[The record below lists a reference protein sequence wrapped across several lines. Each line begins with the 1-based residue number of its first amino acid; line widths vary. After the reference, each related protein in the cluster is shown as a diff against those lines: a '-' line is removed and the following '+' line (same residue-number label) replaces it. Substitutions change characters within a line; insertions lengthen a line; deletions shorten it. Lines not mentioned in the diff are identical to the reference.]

1 MWVVSVIPAQAGIH
15 AAKAGSLPRR
25 ALGRGPGRR
34 EIGRGI
40 GVYRVPDGKGIGC
53 HPRDLPLR
61 PGEAPAE
68 QREPDVG
75 FAVQV
80 MKRRL
85 PVESDEALLRID
97 SETDGVR
104 VDRGRSGEVRGNE
117 REEKDADPESGL
129 PQERQS
135 TPATI
140 EGGRFRWSVRDRI
153 PSSDRN
159 RPVGDLPG
167 V

>member
-25 ALGRGPGRR
+25 ALGPGVQGEEKLGEASVFIGFRTGR
-34 EIGRGI
+34 ES
-40 GVYRVPDGKGIGC
+40 GVTQEAY
-53 HPRDLPLR
+53 HHFLPLR

-104 VDRGRSGEVRGNE
+104 VDRGRGGEVQGNE
-117 REEKDADPESGL
+117 REEKPRVRSFARASIDAGYH
-129 PQERQS
+129 
-135 TPATI
+135 
-140 EGGRFRWSVRDRI
+140 
-153 PSSDRN
+153 
-159 RPVGDLPG
+159 
-167 V
+167 